1 MRFRTHSVLG
11 VALLV
16 SGVAGCGVTQNAASD
31 SQIWSWQNR
40 DSMSRSTAQWQY
52 GLLGDSNTVAPSL
65 GAQPAGTKPSDFDFS
80 NPRVD
85 TFLTRF
91 QTRLR
96 SSFSQAL
103 SRSGRYVSRMSSILQ
118 KEGVPQQL
126 AYLPL
131 IESGFSV
138 HAVSRAGAVGPWQLI
153 SGTGR
158 RYGLRIDAYVD
169 ERRDPVKSTQAA
181 ARYLKDLYNMF
192 GDWHLSL
199 AAYNTGEGTITRIL
213 ERGRA
218 DDFWEMSARGY
229 LYRETRDFVPGFLAA
244 LQIAETPEAY
254 GFDTPDEEPM
264 QYDRVKISRSL
275 SLTTVAQL
283 SGTSTDMIK
292 ELNPALHRGVVP
304 PEGYPVR
311 LPKGTKE
318 AFQIAY
324 ANYEENAVRFPRST
338 SAPRGGTRRQR
349 IRRGETVASI
359 AAEHFVSLAQ
369 LQCVNRVVDLS
380 SERAVRTLA
389 VPPREVIPLL
399 VADRYGGRV
408 LD

>member
-1 MRFRTHSVLG
+1 ALPHPGNEKRKEGGPMRFRTHSVLG

-85 TFLTRF
+85 TFLMRF

-138 HAVSRAGAVGPWQLI
+138 HAV
-153 SGTGR
+153 
-158 RYGLRIDAYVD
+158 
-169 ERRDPVKSTQAA
+169 
-181 ARYLKDLYNMF
+181 
-192 GDWHLSL
+192 
-199 AAYNTGEGTITRIL
+199 
-213 ERGRA
+213 
-218 DDFWEMSARGY
+218 
-229 LYRETRDFVPGFLAA
+229 
-244 LQIAETPEAY
+244 
-254 GFDTPDEEPM
+254 
-264 QYDRVKISRSL
+264 
-275 SLTTVAQL
+275 
-283 SGTSTDMIK
+283 
-292 ELNPALHRGVVP
+292 
-304 PEGYPVR
+304 
-311 LPKGTKE
+311 
-318 AFQIAY
+318 
-324 ANYEENAVRFPRST
+324 
-338 SAPRGGTRRQR
+338 
-349 IRRGETVASI
+349 
-359 AAEHFVSLAQ
+359 
-369 LQCVNRVVDLS
+369 
-380 SERAVRTLA
+380 
-389 VPPREVIPLL
+389 
-399 VADRYGGRV
+399 
-408 LD
+408 